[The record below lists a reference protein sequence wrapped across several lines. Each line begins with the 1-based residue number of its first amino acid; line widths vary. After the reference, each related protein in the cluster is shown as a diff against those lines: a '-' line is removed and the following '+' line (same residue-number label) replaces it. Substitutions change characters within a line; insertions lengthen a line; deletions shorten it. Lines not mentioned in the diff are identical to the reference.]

1 MKPSVSSAGKPVELP
16 EWDYSV
22 YVMNPFSMT
31 LEVVGDVEAAYFQQD
46 GALLLFK
53 DAGHT
58 VVQAFRTDL
67 VSRVVRG
74 DELVDDA
81 A

>member
-1 MKPSVSSAGKPVELP
+1 MSLPVKSPVLP
-16 EWDYSV
+16 EWDYTV

-31 LEVVGDVEAAYFQQD
+31 LEVVEDVEAAYFQQD

-74 DELVDDA
+74 DELLDDSDA
-81 A
+81 

>member
-1 MKPSVSSAGKPVELP
+1 MSLPGVKSPVLP
-16 EWDYSV
+16 EWDYTV
-22 YVMNPFSMT
+22 YVVNPLSAVP
-31 LEVVGDVEAAYFQQD
+31 EVVKGIEAAYFQQD
-46 GALLLFK
+46 AALLLFK
-53 DAGHT
+53 DSGHT
-58 VVQAFRTDL
+58 VVQAFRTEL